1 MLGALGGWC
10 AFHWYFSWTDSMKQ
24 SLLLIKFCRISPFLR
39 DSILTYYY
47 TFFPWLMHNFIC
59 WFFLIFDFL
68 IFIFLMWCF
77 FLFFLAETFSLSTT
91 FQSCLDVSWVEPV
104 LSTRLIVLLKD
115 KTYCIWWGSDQRPQ
129 VSHSSTE
136 PLHTLDFIL
145 EYLIYIVTWI
155 TLFLFNII

>member
-1 MLGALGGWC
+1 M
-10 AFHWYFSWTDSMKQ
+10 
-24 SLLLIKFCRISPFLR
+24 
-39 DSILTYYY
+39 
-47 TFFPWLMHNFIC
+47 
-59 WFFLIFDFL
+59 
-68 IFIFLMWCF
+68 F
-77 FLFFLAETFSLSTT
+77 FLFFLVETFSLSTT
-91 FQSCLDVSWVEPV
+91 FQSCLGVSWVEQV

-129 VSHSSTE
+129 VSHSPTE